1 MVVRLDSRP
10 AMVFA
15 CIAAYVAVV
24 LLGGCSKTEPPPQ
37 RAARKQLSPAVKSA
51 LQRGD
56 EALKKN
62 DRQTAIA
69 AYTEAIKLDAKLKR
83 AYVGRGVAYNE
94 LGEIRKALE
103 DFTKA
108 IELDPEDSYPY
119 EQREKVYRKLG
130 EHAKADADKEKAFAL
145 REKRRNQ
152 IRDDRKKWMESKNK
166 GKAS

>member
-1 MVVRLDSRP
+1 MG
-10 AMVFA
+10 
-15 CIAAYVAVV
+15 AYVGAG
-24 LLGGCSKTEPPPQ
+24 LLVGCSKAEPTPQ
-37 RAARKQLSPAVKSA
+37 QAARKQLSPAVKSA

-56 EALKKN
+56 DALKRN

-152 IRDDRKKWMESKNK
+152 IRQDRKKWMESKNK